1 MNKHILF
8 VFALIAICTASESL
22 QMKSSN
28 IGKAA
33 AAAQKASDAL
43 SFMENAN
50 MQVDTLSDQAMSN
63 LEDTNANLSSLQD
76 IANNQE
82 SFPGDIGEAATTVL
96 GQAAESMKEADKNI
110 DNTSI
115 SEIPA
120 LDSADEKAFAA
131 LLTSLQKY
139 NSDATAVQ
147 AVPIATIPDEVTG
160 SLLKANQAIVDF
172 ENKKPP
178 EKKQPLPRGEM
189 GNAAIK
195 QLLAF
200 DPVPKVKY

>member
-82 SFPGDIGEAATTVL
+82 SFPVCFLPLFFIL
-96 GQAAESMKEADKNI
+96 I
-110 DNTSI
+110 
-115 SEIPA
+115 
-120 LDSADEKAFAA
+120 F
-131 LLTSLQKY
+131 LLFLFRVILVK
-139 NSDATAVQ
+139 
-147 AVPIATIPDEVTG
+147 
-160 SLLKANQAIVDF
+160 LLLLYWVKPQNQ
-172 ENKKPP
+172 
-178 EKKQPLPRGEM
+178 
-189 GNAAIK
+189 
-195 QLLAF
+195 
-200 DPVPKVKY
+200 